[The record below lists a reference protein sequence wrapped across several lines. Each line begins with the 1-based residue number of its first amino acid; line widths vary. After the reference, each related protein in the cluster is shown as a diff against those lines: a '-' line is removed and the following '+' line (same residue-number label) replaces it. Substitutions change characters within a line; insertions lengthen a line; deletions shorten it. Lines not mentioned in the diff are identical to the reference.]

1 MPRKGENIYKRKDGR
16 WEGRY
21 IKGRTPEGKAQYGYL
36 YAYNYYD
43 LKQKLRKRMQE
54 QKEQPEINKPPVVD
68 TVTFKMISETWL
80 NSAKPQIKES
90 TYVKYVNLLNTYI
103 CPYFGNSPINDIN
116 FEYIESFSKQMLTN
130 GGKSSKGLS
139 AKTVNDC
146 LVLIRTILAYATN
159 HGCNPQCNGKGI
171 SVRNPTKELRVLS
184 INDQKTLFTYLS
196 SNLDNKNL
204 GVLLSLLTG
213 LRIGEI
219 CALKWEDISIAEKT
233 VHVHST
239 MQRIQIVEAT
249 ETKAKTKISITT
261 PKSSCSIRTI
271 PLSDEIIGILE
282 QFEKQAGFVLTGN
295 DGAYIEPRSMHNHF
309 KRICKSAGI
318 NPVNFHVLRHTF
330 ATRCVELGF
339 DVKSLSE
346 ILGHAN
352 VSITLN
358 RYVHPSMALKRAN
371 MEKLS
376 ELFAVK

>member
-43 LKQKLRKRMQE
+43 LKQKLRKCLQE
-54 QKEQPEINKPPVVD
+54 LKEQTEINKVSVSNRI
-68 TVTFKMISETWL
+68 TFKMISETWL
-80 NSAKPQIKES
+80 NTTKPQVKES

-103 CPYFGNSPINDIN
+103 SPYFGDQCIEDIN
-116 FEYIESFSKQMLTN
+116 YEYIEYFSTEMLTQ
-130 GGKSSKGLS
+130 GGKNSNGLS

-146 LVLIRTILAYATN
+146 LVLIRTILAYAAN
-159 HGCNPQCNGKGI
+159 HGYNPQCSGKGI
-171 SVRNPTKELRVLS
+171 SIRQPAKELSVLS
-184 INDQKTLFTYLS
+184 MNDQKLLFNYLY
-196 SNLDNKNL
+196 SNLDNINL
-204 GVLLSLLTG
+204 GILLSLLTG

-219 CALKWEDISIAEKT
+219 CALKWEDISIPEKT

-239 MQRIQIVEAT
+239 MQRIQIVEPMEANT
-249 ETKAKTKISITT
+249 KTKISITA
-261 PKSSCSIRTI
+261 PKSSFSIRKI
-271 PLSDEIIGILE
+271 PLSDELIEIME
-282 QFEKQAGFVLTGN
+282 QFDKQSGFVLTGN
-295 DGAYIEPRSMHNHF
+295 DTSYIEPRSMHNHF
-309 KRICKSAGI
+309 KRVCKSAGI
-318 NPVNFHVLRHTF
+318 DPVNFHVLRHTF

-358 RYVHPSMALKRAN
+358 RYVHPSMELKRAN
-371 MEKLS
+371 MDKLS

>member
-54 QKEQPEINKPPVVD
+54 QKEQPEINKSPVVD

-116 FEYIESFSKQMLTN
+116 FEYIESFSNQMLTN

-146 LVLIRTILAYATN
+146 LVLIRTILVYATN

-171 SVRNPTKELRVLS
+171 SVRKPTKELRVLS

-249 ETKAKTKISITT
+249 EAKAKTKISITT

>member
-54 QKEQPEINKPPVVD
+54 QKEQPEINKSPVVD
-68 TVTFKMISETWL
+68 TVTFKMISEIWL

-116 FEYIESFSKQMLTN
+116 FEYIESFSNQMLTN

-146 LVLIRTILAYATN
+146 LVLIRAILAYATN

-171 SVRNPTKELRVLS
+171 SVRKPTKKLRVLS

-249 ETKAKTKISITT
+249 EAEAKTKISITT

-271 PLSDEIIGILE
+271 PLSDEIIGIWE
-282 QFEKQAGFVLTGN
+282 QFEKQTGFVLTGN